1 MFPAVE
7 ALFNPKKLKRSERQ
21 KEKTDNDVDSPQKT
35 AGTLT
40 PKKQSKIDSCVNNNM
55 VDLTNKNHTS
65 LDTSLKCV
73 NDQSDNV
80 SDRQLKRRLHDNQKI
95 SPSDKQNQKHGKVE
109 HSQEDL
115 NNGEVDKSISDR
127 SLRRQNKLNESTQGT
142 DERHSQA
149 SPAKG
154 KSKLKS
160 KVESSQNNTDN
171 EGSQSLLGSTEC
183 FVLLDEDQGI
193 EIKQQ
198 LIDNT
203 KSKYSF
209 KKRTSAI
216 NEVQKSATSTENE
229 TKTDE
234 TTECHAVKIVNRDQ
248 LSPKMSSE
256 EENANIGK
264 EKGGSIDNETNE
276 GTDLEEGLDSFDKM
290 LLGHVRRSPRKRVNI
305 FDDSDNE
312 SEKKARCDDVQTVS
326 KESWQKDYSNY
337 KKKKQKG
344 KQLQISLWYCWV
356 LVLKIRS
363 DMGLIIC

>member
-1 MFPAVE
+1 MFSAVE

-40 PKKQSKIDSCVNNNM
+40 PMKQSKMNSCVNNNM
-55 VDLTNKNHTS
+55 VDLPGKNHAS
-65 LDTSLKCV
+65 LDTALKRV
-73 NDQSDNV
+73 NDETDNV
-80 SDRQLKRRLHDNQKI
+80 SDRQLKRISPDNQKI
-95 SPSDKQNQKHGKVE
+95 SPADKQNQKHGKVE
-109 HSQEDL
+109 HSHEDL
-115 NNGEVDKSISDR
+115 NNCEVDKSISDR
-127 SLRRQNKLNESTQGT
+127 SLKRQNKLNESTQGT

-183 FVLLDEDQGI
+183 FVLLDKDQGI

-198 LIDNT
+198 LIDST

-216 NEVQKSATSTENE
+216 NEVQKSATTTENE
-229 TKTDE
+229 TNTDE
-234 TTECHAVKIVNRDQ
+234 TTECQPVKIVNRDQ
-248 LSPKMSSE
+248 LSPKKSSE

-264 EKGGSIDNETNE
+264 EKAGPIDNETSE

-290 LLGHVRRSPRKRVNI
+290 LLGHVRRSPHKRVNI
-305 FDDSDNE
+305 FADSDSE
-312 SEKKARCDDVQTVS
+312 SEKKARCDAKQTVS

-344 KQLQISLWYCWV
+344 KLLQISLYGSV
-356 LVLKIRS
+356 PY
-363 DMGLIIC
+363 